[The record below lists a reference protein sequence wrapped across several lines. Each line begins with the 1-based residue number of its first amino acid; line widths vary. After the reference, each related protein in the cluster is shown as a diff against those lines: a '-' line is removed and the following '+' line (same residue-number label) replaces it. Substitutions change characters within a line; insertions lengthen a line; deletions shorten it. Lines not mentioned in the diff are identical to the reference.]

1 MHPCAQG
8 TVSDSAVDANLVQ
21 PNPHASSNVKDSP
34 FKEGVREEEARAA
47 PLGAPWSA
55 DCAAPPGAP
64 QQVTLLPLASSAP
77 SAAHRKTRGEEKGDA
92 SLPVSHCCRSIASSA
107 CGVPVCPPLSPPRP
121 VALVLH

>member
-8 TVSDSAVDANLVQ
+8 KVSDSAVDANLAQ

-34 FKEGVREEEARAA
+34 FKEG
-47 PLGAPWSA
+47 G
-55 DCAAPPGAP
+55 
-64 QQVTLLPLASSAP
+64 
-77 SAAHRKTRGEEKGDA
+77 GEEKGDA
-92 SLPVSHCCRSIASSA
+92 SVPVSHCCRSIASSA